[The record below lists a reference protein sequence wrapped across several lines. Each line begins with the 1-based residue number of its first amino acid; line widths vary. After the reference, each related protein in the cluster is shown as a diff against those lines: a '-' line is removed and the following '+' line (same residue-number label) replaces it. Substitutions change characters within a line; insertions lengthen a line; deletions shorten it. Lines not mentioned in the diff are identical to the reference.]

1 MLNDIMLCE
10 ELFHTTSGVAFAD
23 FITVGHRET
32 WPIRSKRFRTWLW
45 RCYYQAT
52 GDAPSAAALRSALDL
67 LEARAQ
73 LMRPSGASTSVSLS
87 MPAGC
92 ILILPISIGV
102 RLRLD
107 PMAGECSN
115 VRQCGSVGLQVCCCC
130 RCWSAADRLTP
141 CARSS
146 IY

>member
-1 MLNDIMLCE
+1 MLNHMMLCE
-10 ELFHTTSGVAFAD
+10 ELFHTPSGVVFAD
-23 FITVGHRET
+23 FITLGHQET
-32 WPIRSKRFRTWLW
+32 WPIRSKRFRTWLR

-52 GDAPSAAALRSALDL
+52 GDAPSAAASGRRSICLRR
-67 LEARAQ
+67 ARN

-92 ILILPISIGV
+92 ILILPMSIGV

-107 PMAGECSN
+107 PMAGACSN
-115 VRQCGSVGLQVCCCC
+115 VRQCGSVGLRVCCGC
-130 RCWSAADRLTP
+130 RRRSAADRLTP